1 MKKIINNPEN
11 LSKDEIQLTTKK
23 VRAIIID
30 NSNNIFIT
38 KYADMYML
46 PGGKVDNNEKDRDTL
61 IRELNEELGIKFDNE
76 EITPFITFEN
86 YIKNYPIVNSD
97 KKENKL
103 NITTYY
109 IIKTDKK
116 FNKDNIKLTEK
127 EKQNNFSVISMNLD
141 NIINIVSNYQSKN
154 IRNLPFK
161 TELIKI
167 LEEYN
172 KEFIISNNEN
182 KKLIDLHSHTTY
194 SDGNLT
200 PDELIKLAIKNNVGT
215 LAITDHD
222 SIKAFD
228 NITLKEELNDIKI
241 IKGIEFSAK
250 SKTGSLHILGYDI
263 DTQNKELL
271 NKVEELKNY
280 SINAL
285 LSIIEQLKKDHNI
298 YFTYEEIKELI
309 NADRKVGRPDIAKL
323 LIANGYVNSVPEAF
337 DKYLSDAF
345 EKTNDVRKH
354 IYFEE
359 CIDIILKSNGIPVL
373 AHPKSLKLN
382 DKELLILIKK
392 MVKSGLMG
400 IEVYHSTHTEEERKK
415 YLEIA
420 KELNLL
426 VSGGSDYHG
435 PITKPDI
442 DLGTGKNNNL
452 KIKNLSILE
461 KIKTH

>member
-1 MKKIINNPEN
+1 MKNIINNPDN
-11 LSKDEIQLTTKK
+11 LNKDEIELTTKK

-30 NSNNIFIT
+30 SLDNIIIT

-46 PGGKVDNNEKDRDTL
+46 PGGKVDINEKNEDSL
-61 IRELNEELGIKFDNE
+61 IRELNEELGIKFDIE
-76 EITPFITFEN
+76 KITPFITFEN
-86 YIKNYPIVNSD
+86 YLKNYPIVNSN
-97 KKENKL
+97 KKANKL
-103 NITTYY
+103 NITDYY

-116 FNKDNIKLTEK
+116 INKDKIKLTER
-127 EKQNNFSVISMNLD
+127 EKQNNFLVTYINLD
-141 NIINIVSNYQSKN
+141 EVTNLVSNYESKN
-154 IRNLPFK
+154 IRNLAFK

-167 LEEYN
+167 LEEYK
-172 KEFIISNNEN
+172 KEIITPYKEN
-182 KKLIDLHSHTTY
+182 KNLIDLHSHTTY

-200 PDELIKLAIKNNVGT
+200 PNELIKLALKNNIGT

-228 NITLKEELNDIKI
+228 NITLKDELKHIKI

-250 SKTGSLHILGYDI
+250 TKTGSLHILGYDI
-263 DTQNKELL
+263 DTKNKELL
-271 NKVEELKNY
+271 NKIQELKNH

-285 LSIIEQLKKDHNI
+285 LSIVEQLKKDYNI
-298 YFTYEEIKELI
+298 YFTYEEIKESI
-309 NADRKVGRPDIAKL
+309 NTDRKVGRPDIAKL
-323 LIANGYVNSVPEAF
+323 LVSKGYVNSIPEAF
-337 DKYLSDAF
+337 DKYLNDAF
-345 EKTNDVRKH
+345 KKTNDVRKH
-354 IYFEE
+354 IYYEE
-359 CIDIILKSNGIPVL
+359 CIDVILKSNGIPVL

-382 DKELLILIKK
+382 DKDLLILIKE

-400 IEVYHSTHTEEERKK
+400 IEVYHSTHTEQERKK

-452 KIKNLSILE
+452 KIKQLSILD
-461 KIKTH
+461 KIKR